1 MMDKFLSKLYERL
14 SNETIPTIKLYNDL
28 DDHKVD
34 AYEKFV
40 SFSVIQEIINRT
52 IADLENEDNARK
64 YQEKLKAP
72 YKKFMFVEDGSV
84 DIDELLEEMSEKNP
98 EIKVVVYRQ
107 GSNKP
112 EFLDLGDRVC

>member
-1 MMDKFLSKLYERL
+1 MIDKFLSRLYEML
-14 SNETIPTIKLYNDL
+14 GNATIPTIQLYNDL

-40 SFSVIQEIINRT
+40 PLGAIQDIVNRI
-52 IADLENEDNARK
+52 IADLENEERSRK
-64 YQEKLKAP
+64 YQEQLKAP
-72 YKKFMFVEDGSV
+72 YQKFMFVEDGSV

-98 EIKVVVYRQ
+98 EIKVIVYRQ

-112 EFLDLGDRVC
+112 EFLDLGENK